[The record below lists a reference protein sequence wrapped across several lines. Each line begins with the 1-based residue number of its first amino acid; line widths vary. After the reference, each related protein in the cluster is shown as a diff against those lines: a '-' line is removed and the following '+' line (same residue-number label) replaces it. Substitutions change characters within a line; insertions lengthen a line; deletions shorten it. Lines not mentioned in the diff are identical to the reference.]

1 MTPEIHDG
9 DSLYKAEGVP
19 IMDRILDVGG
29 YGDKVRLDAGRITVQ
44 RRDGTSTFVPLDDVA
59 VLMLSEQGSSVSV
72 AVLAE
77 LAKHDA
83 TAVVCDRSHIPV
95 GIYQP
100 IAAHTRQTGILR
112 RQIAVRPLLCARLW
126 QRIVRAKINAQA
138 QALARYGRRDAEL
151 EALAKDVRRGDAQNA
166 EGHAALRYW
175 RRLGLFECRDRFA
188 HDANMPLNYAYAVL
202 HGSTVRALCCAGL
215 NTSLGINHCGPANPH
230 CLASDLMEP
239 FRPVADCAVRDWL
252 TANPDTFEL
261 TSKCKRHLLGTLLSS
276 RWRTRQG
283 VMPFFLAL
291 SRAAV
296 SLRDCLL
303 GNTVEL
309 DVPTQVFEE
318 DKDVDPC
325 AV

>member
-1 MTPEIHDG
+1 MTKARLEFRQKQIFLLRQRFHVPAQPQCLVTMRQNPWRFLRVIVRQDLQTVRFSVMTPEIHDG

-44 RRDGTSTFVPLDDVA
+44 RRDGTSTFVPVDDVA

-175 RRLGLFECRDRFA
+175 RRRCRT
-188 HDANMPLNYAYAVL
+188 AYA
-202 HGSTVRALCCAGL
+202 
-215 NTSLGINHCGPANPH
+215 
-230 CLASDLMEP
+230 
-239 FRPVADCAVRDWL
+239 
-252 TANPDTFEL
+252 
-261 TSKCKRHLLGTLLSS
+261 
-276 RWRTRQG
+276 
-283 VMPFFLAL
+283 
-291 SRAAV
+291 
-296 SLRDCLL
+296 
-303 GNTVEL
+303 
-309 DVPTQVFEE
+309 
-318 DKDVDPC
+318 
-325 AV
+325 